1 MALRSLIAVLI
12 LAVAGAYAR
21 DLGSHRAAART
32 VPDLTAVPREIEGW
46 VGEDYRMSDSVAG
59 VLGADA
65 YVLRRYRGPGGAS
78 VWFFLAY
85 FKQQQVGSQI
95 HSPRNCLPGSGW
107 TVLSLRH
114 TRVDLGGRAQPVE
127 RMMIERHDEKEEMLY
142 WFRTRSGTVTGEYA
156 LKWDLVRNSLL
167 GRPTD
172 AAFLRFN
179 APVADA
185 GAMRAFMTAVKGPVD
200 RVLGEAGL
208 R

>member
-1 MALRSLIAVLI
+1 MAFRALMAVLL
-12 LAVAGAYAR
+12 LAAAGAYAR
-21 DLGSHRAAART
+21 DLSGHRAEARG
-32 VPDLTAVPREIEGW
+32 VPDLASIPEKIGGW
-46 VGEDYRMSDSVAG
+46 VGEEYKMSDSVAR

-65 YVLRRYRGPGGAS
+65 YVLRRYRGPGDIS

-85 FKQQQVGSQI
+85 FRQQQVGSQI

-114 TRVDLGGRAQPVE
+114 GEVDLDGRAQPVE
-127 RMMIERHDEKEEMLY
+127 RMLIERNQEREEMLY

-179 APVADA
+179 AATADT
-185 GAMRAFMTAVKGPVD
+185 GAMREFMTAAKGPVD
-200 RVLGEAGL
+200 RVLGKAGL